1 MAALEGGQ
9 RTAKALRMKRN
20 SVATEKLP
28 FLLATGLDVVFV
40 GTAAGH
46 RSAAEGAYYA
56 HPGNRFWR
64 TLHEVGLTDRRY
76 APHEFPALLDLR
88 IGFTDMSKV
97 SSGMDHEIAPEHFD
111 VTLFETKM
119 WRFRPRAIA
128 FTSKK
133 AASLWLGVPTGQI
146 EPGRQTRTLADFP
159 QVFVLNSPSG
169 AATKYWDI
177 RPWRELA
184 AWLKTTKS

>member
-1 MAALEGGQ
+1 M
-9 RTAKALRMKRN
+9 
-20 SVATEKLP
+20 TEKLP
-28 FLLATGLDVVFV
+28 DQLREGLDLVFV

-64 TLHEVGLTDRRY
+64 TLYEVGLTPRLF
-76 APHEFPALLDLR
+76 APHEFPKLAAFG

-97 SSGMDHEIAPEHFD
+97 GSGMDHEIAPEHFD
-111 VTLFETKM
+111 RTLFETKM
-119 WRFRPRAIA
+119 RRFRPRVIA

-133 AASLWLGVPTGQI
+133 AASVWLGQPTGKI
-146 EPGRQTRTLADFP
+146 ALGRQVRTLPDFP
-159 QVFVLNSPSG
+159 EVFVLCSPSG
-169 AATKYWDI
+169 AATSYWDI

-184 AWLKTTKS
+184 DWLGRTKT

>member
-1 MAALEGGQ
+1 MRE
-9 RTAKALRMKRN
+9 RN
-20 SVATEKLP
+20 PKTEKLCD
-28 FLLATGLDVVFV
+28 LLAPDLDVVFV
-40 GTAAGH
+40 GTAAGR

-64 TLHEVGLTDRRY
+64 ALHEVGLTDRRY
-76 APHEFPALLDLR
+76 EPHEFPALLGLR
-88 IGFTDMSKV
+88 VGFTDMSKV
-97 SSGMDHEIAPEHFD
+97 GSGMDHEIAPEHFD

-119 WRFRPRAIA
+119 RRFRPRVIA

-133 AASLWLGVPTGQI
+133 VASLWLGVPTGRI
-146 EPGRQTRTLADFP
+146 EPGRQARTLPDFP
-159 QVFVLNSPSG
+159 EVFVLTSPSG

-184 AWLKTTKS
+184 AWLKATKP

>member
-1 MAALEGGQ
+1 MGE
-9 RTAKALRMKRN
+9 M
-20 SVATEKLP
+20 LP
-28 FLLATGLDVVFV
+28 DQLCKGLDVVFV

-64 TLHEVGLTDRRY
+64 ALHEIGLTDRRY
-76 APHEFPALLDLR
+76 EPHEFPALLDLR

-97 SSGMDHEIAPEHFD
+97 GSGMDREIAPEHFD

-119 WRFRPRAIA
+119 RRFRPRAIA

-133 AASLWLGVPTGQI
+133 AASLWLGVPTGKI
-146 EPGRQTRTLADFP
+146 EPGRQPRRLADFP
-159 QVFVLNSPSG
+159 EIFVLTSPSG
-169 AATKYWDI
+169 AATRYWDVG
-177 RPWRELA
+177 PWRALA
-184 AWLKTTKS
+184 DWLKATKT

>member
-1 MAALEGGQ
+1 M
-9 RTAKALRMKRN
+9 N
-20 SVATEKLP
+20 EKLP
-28 FLLATGLDVVFV
+28 DLLAECLDVVFV

-64 TLHEVGLTDRRY
+64 TLHEVGLTPRLY
-76 APHEFPALLDLR
+76 APQEFPKLIELK

-97 SSGMDHEIAPEHFD
+97 GSGMDHEIAPEHFD
-111 VTLFETKM
+111 ATLFETKM
-119 WRFRPRAIA
+119 RRFRPRAIA

-133 AASLWLGVPTGQI
+133 AASVFLGVPTGKI
-146 EPGRQTRTLADFP
+146 ALGRQAKTLADFP
-159 QVFVLNSPSG
+159 EIFVLCSPSG
-169 AATKYWDI
+169 AATRYWDI

-184 AWLKTTKS
+184 DWLRT